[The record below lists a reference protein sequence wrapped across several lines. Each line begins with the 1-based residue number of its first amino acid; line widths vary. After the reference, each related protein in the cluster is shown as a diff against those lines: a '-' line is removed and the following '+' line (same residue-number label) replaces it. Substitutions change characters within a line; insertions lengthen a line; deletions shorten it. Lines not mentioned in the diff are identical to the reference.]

1 MWVQRC
7 EGNQI
12 IQTTIFANCD
22 LQLNEWWQISRNQIR
37 SQIRSNVRWIG
48 KIRDV
53 VDAVENQINVFSLWA
68 WLTGP
73 YLGGIRG
80 LCPKLDKTDRP
91 KHQQPFLIG
100 TISHF
105 IIISLSFKILGWWI
119 FKIWHS
125 IGILKLNC
133 CTFNNEIQHF
143 QKSIFQQIPTGL
155 LLPVDCYAFSAL
167 CPSLPF
173 VVISKPAPYGPY
185 WWWKQAR

>member
-1 MWVQRC
+1 MSVIC
-7 EGNQI
+7 SN
-12 IQTTIFANCD
+12 
-22 LQLNEWWQISRNQIR
+22 WQNPACCLY
-37 SQIRSNVRWIG
+37 
-48 KIRDV
+48 
-53 VDAVENQINVFSLWA
+53 AVENQINVFSLWA
-68 WLTGP
+68 GLADP

-80 LCPKLDKTDRP
+80 FGPKLDKTDRP

-133 CTFNNEIQHF
+133 CTLMKYNISKNWF
-143 QKSIFQQIPTGL
+143 FQQIPAGL

-173 VVISKPAPYGPY
+173 VVISKPAPYGAY